1 MLGQKNNMRFFIA
14 LEIPENNRKELEDVQ
29 QKLKQTIPEVRL
41 TDPEKV
47 HLTLAFVGEQPES
60 LKNSLI
66 KIIQDAVLG
75 ITQFQVTPAYMDG
88 FPSLHYPQVFWM
100 GVKGDIDKLFIIREK
115 IKDGLVK
122 LKLTIDERRF
132 IPHIAIAKT
141 KKDFKLNP
149 NQEES
154 LQKIMTDKFS
164 PIQIS
169 SIKLFESI
177 PEHGFH
183 IHNTLAEISLK

>member
-1 MLGQKNNMRFFIA
+1 MMRFFIA
-14 LEIPENNRKELEDVQ
+14 LEIPDISKQQLENVQ
-29 QKLKQTIPEVRL
+29 QKLKQIIPEVRL

-47 HLTLAFVGEQPES
+47 HLTLAFVGNQNDS
-60 LKNSLI
+60 MKDSLI
-66 KIIQDAVLG
+66 EVIKNAVLG
-75 ITQFQVTPAYMDG
+75 INSFEVTPSYIDG
-88 FPSLHYPQVFWM
+88 FPSLHYPEVFWV
-100 GVKGDIDKLFIIREK
+100 GVKGDIDKLFLIREK
-115 IKDGLVK
+115 IKDGLQK

-141 KKDFKLNP
+141 KKDFKLNQG
-149 NQEES
+149 QEEI

-177 PEHGFH
+177 PKHGFH
-183 IHNTLAEISLK
+183 THNTLAEISLK

>member
-1 MLGQKNNMRFFIA
+1 MRFFIA
-14 LEIPENNRKELEDVQ
+14 LEIPDISKEELEDIQ
-29 QKLKQTIPEVRL
+29 QKLKQIIQEVRL
-41 TDPEKV
+41 TDPAKV
-47 HLTLAFVGEQPES
+47 HLTLAFVGNQEGSMKDS
-60 LKNSLI
+60 LVEVIKN
-66 KIIQDAVLG
+66 AVKG
-75 ITQFQVTPAYMDG
+75 ISSFTVTPSYIDG
-88 FPSLHYPQVFWM
+88 FPSLHYPQVFWV
-100 GVKGDIDKLFIIREK
+100 GVKGDIDKLFVIRGK

-141 KKDFKLNP
+141 KNDFKLNQF
-149 NQEES
+149 QEEA
-154 LQKIMTDKFS
+154 LQKIMTDNFS

-183 IHNTLAEISLK
+183 THNTLAEIKLNIR